1 MKTKALH
8 FFLTVIAAIAVQD
21 ALKAQTAAFLTITPD
36 PVAMSMGGTGTVLE
50 ATPFTMWNNA
60 AASALDESKFQA
72 AASYSLWQ
80 PSYSA
85 NNIAS
90 VAGYGR
96 VAEFMTVSAGVRYFS
111 HRPYDVT
118 DGTTGTVTGT
128 FSPVDIQA
136 GIGLG
141 FRILPIL
148 SLGANINYVYSHIGG
163 PQAGNAVSADFGA
176 LLDLRFIK
184 VGLTASNIGSRLNY
198 GGASSYA
205 LPANISLGVG
215 TEQYFG
221 ADDRHALAVNL
232 QGGTLLESPAFFA
245 GVGAQYCYNGLVRV
259 SAGYHYGEPDKS
271 VIGQYVSVGAGVKVL
286 GISIDAAY
294 LIGTSADSP
303 IGNSFSVGIGY
314 AF

>member
-1 MKTKALH
+1 M
-8 FFLTVIAAIAVQD
+8 
-21 ALKAQTAAFLTITPD
+21 
-36 PVAMSMGGTGTVLE
+36 
-50 ATPFTMWNNA
+50 
-60 AASALDESKFQA
+60 
-72 AASYSLWQ
+72 
-80 PSYSA
+80 
-85 NNIAS
+85 
-90 VAGYGR
+90 
-96 VAEFMTVSAGVRYFS
+96 
-111 HRPYDVT
+111 
-118 DGTTGTVTGT
+118 
-128 FSPVDIQA
+128 
-136 GIGLG
+136 
-141 FRILPIL
+141 
-148 SLGANINYVYSHIGG
+148 
-163 PQAGNAVSADFGA
+163 
-176 LLDLRFIK
+176 
-184 VGLTASNIGSRLNY
+184 
-198 GGASSYA
+198 
-205 LPANISLGVG
+205 G